1 MKKLILKETQ
11 APYEVALDDTSEVV
25 ILERDGEAVAAIVPI
40 AEYQAF
46 QSWRQA
52 ELRRQT
58 QSEEEAAIEREHAA
72 FEKMLPELLQKYEG
86 RVVAIY
92 QGEVVAVGDDEA
104 VVWKQTRQRLGPLP
118 IYVQTVEA
126 LPRVVDFPGVEVL
139 HDVDV

>member
-1 MKKLILKETQ
+1 MKKLTLKETQ

-25 ILERDGEAVAAIVPI
+25 ILERNGEAVAAIVPI

-58 QSEEEAAIEREHAA
+58 QSDEEAAIEREHAA

-126 LPRVVDFPGVEVL
+126 LPRIVNMPYRHVV
-139 HDVDV
+139 H

>member
-1 MKKLILKETQ
+1 MKKLTLKETQ

-25 ILERDGEAVAAIVPI
+25 ILERNGEPVAAIVPI

-58 QSEEEAAIEREHAA
+58 QSEEESAIEREHAA

-126 LPRVVDFPGVEVL
+126 LPRIVNMPYRHVV
-139 HDVDV
+139 H

>member
-1 MKKLILKETQ
+1 MKKLTLKETQ

-25 ILERDGEAVAAIVPI
+25 ILERNGEPVAAIVPI

-126 LPRVVDFPGVEVL
+126 LPRIVNMPYRHVV
-139 HDVDV
+139 H